1 AGAGGSAAGGAGGA
15 AGGAGQGASGAGGS
29 AAAAASG
36 PDGKALVAGSAASA
50 NAGGGGAPGGLA
62 PGADGGTGPGA
73 VPASAADALS
83 SADAADCEPSGANKA
98 VTEASLAAEVL
109 VASSLAREMAA
120 ALEGLRDRGEAHVA
134 VNGWLPV
141 SVCGAAATMTS
152 AHGAKS
158 AMSARA
164 RHGAQE
170 VAPPDASPT
179 ATDAGSGADGAP
191 TPRSPASHGSRTA
204 TRASAPAAAS
214 VAASAAAAAV
224 ESDAAAAAVPPPGE
238 PAGAGAAFAASS
250 ARSARSGRAKHRSS
264 GSGRAADAVRIA
276 ASHASGRGATGGAGA
291 GSSHSSRPRHTAG
304 SAMAPLVAT
313 LSTPPL
319 SSQLRPFHALLLLD
333 DAASTLRSLPSG
345 VTPQTKALVLAASP
359 LRSLQ
364 QLQLATGIDELQML
378 RLAEHLVA
386 WGRAVAVPVVTRS
399 ARFVTAT
406 GAVHVMGRATL
417 APEADAGPWGLPPLL
432 RLESFDAMPARRCR
446 AWGVVVLLATA
457 AAAAAVKHAAP
468 ACAAAAGVAK
478 GSSLALEFRH
488 AFCRPLGVA
497 PLARVLEVL
506 SAPRSLPQLVGLL
519 PPAAQPRILDLLAW
533 LLRRGLVDRVRESTL
548 LLPSADVL
556 PALCNRLA
564 ETLAARQVD
573 PADMDDWDGGA
584 GDPGGDLRMGTDCDA
599 GPFAA
604 FSPDKAGR
612 RLAAVSGDEAELGL
626 PSESD
631 GAPAE
636 TEIDE
641 GGGPRDTADTSTDRQ
656 SSGASRS
663 SPAAGSSSPRP
674 AGSDDDDSESAS
686 LRSHA
691 GSLRGGGQA
700 LPLVTAEDLAAMLA
714 AEGVSAVRAAGVRD
728 AAPTGERLEDVAAA
742 GAALLV
748 ALGADAGGG
757 GAGTPLEDLM
767 HLPTTTSPERVKAAW
782 QRRQRVLRALVRMA
796 PYCDGC
802 HDTAEVQWRTGLTAA
817 EAPAPLDSR
826 AVMVLSL
833 RIGRR
838 AVSAARVASWML
850 LYSIGLAQRP
860 RLREVGAGSSAL
872 TAFVLRSAWLA
883 IAGLKNIVG
892 ADRWLTQ
899 LTAISVFQIASWAI
913 RTTLAARP
921 ELAIMNRSISLPL
934 LASIGVPAF
943 PGWGESAARAAD
955 LQLAMRRCQTFA
967 EYRRLAIALD
977 RVTGMDAWRERDD
990 AAPCGLLDSTELRRR
1005 ISRYGRLERRQD
1017 ARGLMWALRAEL
1029 HRRPAGTGSPQL
1041 YGMAASGTK
1050 LVVEEHA
1057 HAAASALDFVCD
1069 SCPPEELVSRL
1080 AFFQETR
1087 HALGRTALLLSG
1099 GATNGIYHLGVI
1111 RALRDVHLLPPIV
1124 SGASAGSIVAS
1135 LLG

>member
-1 AGAGGSAAGGAGGA
+1 
-15 AGGAGQGASGAGGS
+15 
-29 AAAAASG
+29 
-36 PDGKALVAGSAASA
+36 
-50 NAGGGGAPGGLA
+50 
-62 PGADGGTGPGA
+62 
-73 VPASAADALS
+73 
-83 SADAADCEPSGANKA
+83 
-98 VTEASLAAEVL
+98 
-109 VASSLAREMAA
+109 
-120 ALEGLRDRGEAHVA
+120 
-134 VNGWLPV
+134 
-141 SVCGAAATMTS
+141 
-152 AHGAKS
+152 
-158 AMSARA
+158 
-164 RHGAQE
+164 
-170 VAPPDASPT
+170 
-179 ATDAGSGADGAP
+179 
-191 TPRSPASHGSRTA
+191 
-204 TRASAPAAAS
+204 
-214 VAASAAAAAV
+214 
-224 ESDAAAAAVPPPGE
+224 
-238 PAGAGAAFAASS
+238 
-250 ARSARSGRAKHRSS
+250 
-264 GSGRAADAVRIA
+264 
-276 ASHASGRGATGGAGA
+276 
-291 GSSHSSRPRHTAG
+291 
-304 SAMAPLVAT
+304 MAPLVAT

-417 APEADAGPWGLPPLL
+417 APEADAGPWGLPPSL
-432 RLESFDAMPARRCR
+432 RLESFDAMPA
-446 AWGVVVLLATA
+446 
-457 AAAAAVKHAAP
+457 
-468 ACAAAAGVAK
+468 
-478 GSSLALEFRH
+478 
-488 AFCRPLGVA
+488 RPLGVA

-656 SSGASRS
+656 SSGASGS

-748 ALGADAGGG
+748 ALSADAGGG

-817 EAPAPLDSR
+817 E
-826 AVMVLSL
+826 V
-833 RIGRR
+833 
-838 AVSAARVASWML
+838 
-850 LYSIGLAQRP
+850 
-860 RLREVGAGSSAL
+860 RLVCSAL
-872 TAFVLRSAWLA
+872 
-883 IAGLKNIVG
+883 
-892 ADRWLTQ
+892 
-899 LTAISVFQIASWAI
+899 
-913 RTTLAARP
+913 P
-921 ELAIMNRSISLPL
+921 
-934 LASIGVPAF
+934 
-943 PGWGESAARAAD
+943 D
-955 LQLAMRRCQTFA
+955 LIIQ
-967 EYRRLAIALD
+967 
-977 RVTGMDAWRERDD
+977 V
-990 AAPCGLLDSTELRRR
+990 DS
-1005 ISRYGRLERRQD
+1005 
-1017 ARGLMWALRAEL
+1017 
-1029 HRRPAGTGSPQL
+1029 
-1041 YGMAASGTK
+1041 
-1050 LVVEEHA
+1050 
-1057 HAAASALDFVCD
+1057 
-1069 SCPPEELVSRL
+1069 
-1080 AFFQETR
+1080 
-1087 HALGRTALLLSG
+1087 
-1099 GATNGIYHLGVI
+1099 
-1111 RALRDVHLLPPIV
+1111 
-1124 SGASAGSIVAS
+1124 
-1135 LLG
+1135 